1 MPNRLPIQLINFIV
15 RQWQTGLNMFLPWS
29 YLQCICVCIVAVVA
43 VSMLCGRGWG
53 LEKGCNIIAV
63 LGFILGLVGTIKS
76 AMDLTYDWYNI
87 IPDYVSP
94 VYGHELI
101 SLLRTILIVELV
113 NNSMYIIYHAL
124 LFMGLG

>member
-1 MPNRLPIQLINFIV
+1 MPIQLINFIV

-53 LEKGCNIIAV
+53 LEKECNIIAV
-63 LGFILGLVGTIKS
+63 LGFILGLFGTIKS
-76 AMDLTYDWYNI
+76 AMYLSDDWYNI
-87 IPDYVSP
+87 IPSYVSP
-94 VYGHELI
+94 VYGRDLT
-101 SLLRTILIVELV
+101 SLLRTILIVEV
-113 NNSMYIIYHAL
+113 VTNSTYIIYHGL